1 MYVYIYIHIY
11 IYIYIHTFIYIY
23 IYIHIYIYLYV
34 YILIE
39 GSLRSETS
47 DKMDRWKREAQPG
60 RSSDMEKVRSEKIR
74 DGEAQT

>member
-1 MYVYIYIHIY
+1 MYIYTYIY
-11 IYIYIHTFIYIY
+11 TYIYIHTFIYIY
-23 IYIHIYIYLYV
+23 TYIYIYLYV